1 MSGSELLQSSRSC
14 RVLKAC
20 KGCFLPKVDQGRIS
34 GEPVTGS
41 WGFTPRLTKAR
52 LVQSHRRACVAQI
65 AEKKAIFLFK
75 KPDNLSNLHYP
86 KFHCYYYYYF
96 DARKHLWMQVSSLV
110 MSLLQLSSLPACSLV
125 VLPSVLPRFCLQ
137 QGKCSSAQV
146 IDMAD
151 AKHST
156 FLFWKNKKSLLK
168 KKPLSKFALGHCPSS
183 LSSSYTIRLKVS
195 R

>member
-20 KGCFLPKVDQGRIS
+20 KGCLLPKVDQGRIS

-41 WGFTPRLTKAR
+41 WGLTPGLTEAR

-65 AEKKAIFLFK
+65 AEKKQSFFFK
-75 KPDNLSNLHYP
+75 KPHNLSNLHYP
-86 KFHCYYYYYF
+86 KFQCYFFLLFFLMHINISGCWFLPWWCLYCSCLHF
-96 DARKHLWMQVSSLV
+96 LLVLWPFCL
-110 MSLLQLSSLPACSLV
+110 
-125 VLPSVLPRFCLQ
+125 RFCLQ

-151 AKHST
+151 AKHFT
-156 FLFWKNKKSLLK
+156 FLFKKKKSPV
-168 KKPLSKFALGHCPSS
+168 PLSKFASGHCLSS